1 MVVSIHNVTKRFG
14 AKEVLKNVNLTIPEH
29 SIFGFVGANG
39 AGKTTLMKC
48 MLGLLPLTSG
58 AITIAGE
65 TVTFGQTTTNAHIGY
80 LPDVPEFYA
89 YYTAR
94 EYLQLCAVIT
104 NIPKSERKPRIE
116 ELLELVGLTQ
126 VKSPIRTYS
135 RGMKQRLGIAQALLN
150 RPKLLICD
158 EPTSALDPV
167 GRAQILSILQAAK
180 SETTVFFSTHI
191 LSDAEQICDRV
202 AMLHDGTIIFE
213 DDLTVLQQQVDHQF
227 VFTFTVTAEQA
238 LSQLKE
244 TEYSISIE
252 ENAFIVQ
259 LSSDTERLQFMR
271 ELTDR
276 SLVIQSMHPHT
287 KPLEQVVLEVLK

>member
-1 MVVSIHNVTKRFG
+1 MVVSINNVTKKFG
-14 AKEVLKNVNLTIPEH
+14 GKEVLKNVSLTIPEH

-48 MLGLLPLTSG
+48 MLGLLPVTTG
-58 AITIAGE
+58 TIIIAGE
-65 TVTFGQTTTNAHIGY
+65 TVKFGQTKSNAHIGY
-80 LPDVPEFYA
+80 LPDVPEFYP

-94 EYLQLCAVIT
+94 EYLELCAVIT
-104 NIPKSERKPRIE
+104 NMQKSERKQRIE
-116 ELLELVGLTQ
+116 ELLELVGLSQT
-126 VKSPIRTYS
+126 KSPIRTYS

-202 AMLHDGTIIFE
+202 AMLHEGTIIFE
-213 DDLTVLQQQVDHQF
+213 DELAALQQQVEHQY
-227 VFTFTVTAEQA
+227 VFTFTISAEQA
-238 LSQLKE
+238 LSQLRE
-244 TEYSISIE
+244 LEHHMYIE
-252 ENAFIVQ
+252 EDTLIVQ
-259 LSSDTERLQFMR
+259 LSSESERLLFMR
-271 ELTDR
+271 ELTDHN
-276 SLVIQSMHPHT
+276 LVIQSMHPHT
-287 KPLEQVVLEVLK
+287 RLLEQVVLEVLK